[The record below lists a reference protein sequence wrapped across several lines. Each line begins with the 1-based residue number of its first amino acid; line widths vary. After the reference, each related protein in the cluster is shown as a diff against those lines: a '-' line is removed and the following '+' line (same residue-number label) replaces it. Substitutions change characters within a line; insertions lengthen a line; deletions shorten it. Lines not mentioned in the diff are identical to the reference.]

1 MRNCVETIPHFSI
14 VYQYVID
21 ISSELYGHQL
31 FHCQSACALDE
42 LAGPV
47 LCEFTETSIDSIGI
61 NVPLVSETNV
71 PPSTE

>member
-1 MRNCVETIPHFSI
+1 MRKCVETIPHFFI

-47 LCEFTETSIDSIGI
+47 LCEFTETSITL
-61 NVPLVSETNV
+61 PLSTPE
-71 PPSTE
+71 PSGCSFHSAS

>member
-1 MRNCVETIPHFSI
+1 MRKCVETIPHFFI
-14 VYQYVID
+14 VFQYVID

-47 LCEFTETSIDSIGI
+47 LCEFTETSI
-61 NVPLVSETNV
+61 
-71 PPSTE
+71 